1 MKHIGKNSVFSK
13 LEQFMLPKR
22 VFFQLSGFG
31 AYFNGKQCLQVGLSF
46 LREQMEITDWLLS
59 NRINILNIEVYG
71 KRREKRKRDKIT
83 SET

>member
-1 MKHIGKNSVFSK
+1 MKHISKNSVFSK

-22 VFFQLSGFG
+22 VF
-31 AYFNGKQCLQVGLSF
+31 YFNGKLCLQVGLSF

-59 NRINILNIEVYG
+59 NRINILDIEVYG